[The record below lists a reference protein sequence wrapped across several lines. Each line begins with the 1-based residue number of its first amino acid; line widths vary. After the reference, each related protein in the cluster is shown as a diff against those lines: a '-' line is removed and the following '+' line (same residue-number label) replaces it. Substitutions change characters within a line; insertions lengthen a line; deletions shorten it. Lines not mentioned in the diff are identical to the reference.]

1 MTWKNE
7 IKSILVKENISMNE
21 LNNLMNEHNSKN
33 NTVENLRQKINNE
46 TMKYSEILTIA
57 NLIGYEVVWKK
68 KEK

>member
-21 LNNLMNEHNSKN
+21 LNNLMNEYNNKN

-57 NLIGYEVVWKK
+57 HLIGYEIVWKK

>member
-1 MTWKNE
+1 MMWKNDF
-7 IKSILVKENISMNE
+7 KSILVKENISMNE
-21 LNNLMNEHNSKN
+21 LNNLMNEHNNKN

>member
-7 IKSILVKENISMNE
+7 IKSILVKENLSMNE
-21 LNNLMNEHNSKN
+21 LNNLMNEHNNKN

-46 TMKYSEILTIA
+46 TMKYSEILEIA
-57 NLIGYEVVWKK
+57 ELLGYEVIWKK

>member
-1 MTWKNE
+1 MDVEQSKKVYLNIGKELSEKMT
-7 IKSILVKENISMNE
+7 KSE
-21 LNNLMNEHNSKN
+21 LNKFSQE
-33 NTVENLRQKINNE
+33 VENLRQKINNE

>member
-1 MTWKNE
+1 MYIEQSKNVYLQIGKELSEKMT
-7 IKSILVKENISMNE
+7 KSE
-21 LNNLMNEHNSKN
+21 LNKFSQE
-33 NTVENLRQKINNE
+33 VENLRQKINNE